1 MEAKCWMWSMWSGW
15 WSGLCWSISHVTP
28 VGRTEGGQGQGG
40 GCGLGSLIKLD
51 RSAAVKPCLSF
62 LLCHCC
68 QANRKTFVFV
78 LELTAY
84 KVLDKPEQ
92 VSRPQGP
99 QELLRH
105 CAVHT
110 AHQSYSTF
118 LTSCKT
124 SFTKSGRFT
133 SNTRDEIY
141 DKVLSKNNVNYCM
154 HWSFINTNAGVS
166 MSVVWKMSATFK
178 KLLVKVASAFSAS
191 PDKITAA
198 TGASVIS
205 KQHFITPKLQA
216 WLHFLL
222 QHSSEKTTVLS
233 KLQYF

>member
-1 MEAKCWMWSMWSGW
+1 MLDVKYVIGLMIGIMLINFTCDSSGKDRGW
-15 WSGLCWSISHVTP
+15 A
-28 VGRTEGGQGQGG
+28 RTRWRVWVRVFDKTG
-40 GCGLGSLIKLD
+40 
-51 RSAAVKPCLSF
+51 SAAVKPCLSF

-166 MSVVWKMSATFK
+166 MSVV
-178 KLLVKVASAFSAS
+178 
-191 PDKITAA
+191 
-198 TGASVIS
+198 
-205 KQHFITPKLQA
+205 
-216 WLHFLL
+216 
-222 QHSSEKTTVLS
+222 
-233 KLQYF
+233 